1 MEDAWKVTQKT
12 ISFCGKL
19 PSLSVFSAL
28 PSAWSR
34 NLYLC
39 RQLTLT
45 LKICKSFCP
54 AVFSTLIC
62 NTVGRAYSKHSGHP
76 VSFKVCFTDSEHT
89 VCFSSEALYRR
100 VFYKAITFYFVL
112 RNKNM
117 IIKKA
122 FAIVFCHYLQNFQT
136 KNQKI
141 FSPLVLASL
150 SFLNQAY
157 FLIITLTTLK
167 VIAKRYSKQDP
178 NGYHIFQ
185 ESFKIG
191 KNYLKG
197 MFWGVFFKE
206 YFHKDL
212 LLQNLA

>member
-28 PSAWSR
+28 PSAWST

-39 RQLTLT
+39 RQFTLT

-100 VFYKAITFYFVL
+100 VLYKAITFYFVL

-136 KNQKI
+136 KKTEGF
-141 FSPLVLASL
+141 FSLRISQSL
-150 SFLNQAY
+150 ISKPILFLDHN
-157 FLIITLTTLK
+157 TNNSES
-167 VIAKRYSKQDP
+167 YS
-178 NGYHIFQ
+178 
-185 ESFKIG
+185 
-191 KNYLKG
+191 
-197 MFWGVFFKE
+197 
-206 YFHKDL
+206 
-212 LLQNLA
+212 